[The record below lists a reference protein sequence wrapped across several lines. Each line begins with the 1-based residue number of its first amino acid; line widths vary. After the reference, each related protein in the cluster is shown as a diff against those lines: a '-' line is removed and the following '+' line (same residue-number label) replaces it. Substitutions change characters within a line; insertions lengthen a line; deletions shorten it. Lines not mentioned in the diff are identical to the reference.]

1 MQFTLR
7 DAINHIRA
15 NAEFT
20 TENNERVIWLDAK
33 QSEPSKAEIEDA
45 FIALKKLE
53 ADKKAAKAAL
63 LEKLGITE
71 DEAKLLLS

>member
-7 DAINHIRA
+7 DAITHIRPG
-15 NAEFT
+15 AEFS

-33 QSEPSKAEIEDA
+33 QSEPTKAEIENA
-45 FIALKKLE
+45 FIALEKLE

-71 DEAKLLLS
+71 NEAKLLLS